1 MKLAIIIYG
10 APIGPDVMEV
20 LEEIGLE
27 SYTKIREILG
37 QGRSSGPR
45 LDTHVWPGTNSMI
58 MVVLP
63 DEQVEPLTHAL
74 KPLKERFRHEGLKV
88 YLLPAEEAL

>member
-10 APIGPDVMEV
+10 TPIDPDVMEV
-20 LEEIGLE
+20 LEGLGLQ
-27 SYTKIREILG
+27 SYTKMREILG

-45 LDTHVWPGTNSMI
+45 LDTHVWPGTNSMVT
-58 MVVLP
+58 VVLA
-63 DEQVEPLTHAL
+63 DERVEALVDAL
-74 KPLKERFRHEGLKV
+74 KPLKERLGHEGLKL